1 MSQSQWQQ
9 VRTYV
14 DHLGHRVVLEQY
26 VTPDY
31 EPEPEHVISIQVYSL
46 VPLDDDHTNLRYL
59 MQSFWDNE
67 VKPLFE
73 IYSYYPPGDFACI
86 KPNCIEIA
94 RRKQQHRS
102 GVENLLPLIPQFIPI
117 DWAILKGRFCELFRL
132 FTVILDRA
140 KFVSEA
146 GVYFYMAYL
155 DGSENPDPSM
165 QDAPDD
171 TQVVRGV
178 DMSTVAARLGVVV
191 LDGVMIIKLRVQ
203 IWNTMNKENETKCV
217 QT

>member
-102 GVENLLPLIPQFIPI
+102 GVENLLPLIPQFIRP
-117 DWAILKGRFCELFRL
+117 DDYL
-132 FTVILDRA
+132 TVR
-140 KFVSEA
+140 
-146 GVYFYMAYL
+146 FYMLLRSHSY
-155 DGSENPDPSM
+155 
-165 QDAPDD
+165 
-171 TQVVRGV
+171 
-178 DMSTVAARLGVVV
+178 RLGYIKREV
-191 LDGVMIIKLRVQ
+191 LRALSPIHCYTRSRQVCL
-203 IWNTMNKENETKCV
+203 
-217 QT
+217 